1 MTPEEQAQQ
10 DSLKKMADGQDKAAV
25 TLKRLMDAME
35 DLEDPVK
42 RQARL
47 LKDSER
53 NFTSLDRA
61 IKSGRTRWVDATQA
75 IENLRETI
83 EELDE
88 SEEKAAKKKQ
98 LAEVTD
104 IAKRAQYNKLL
115 IDGVGGLA
123 KALVGAGVGVTKSL
137 ITSYQSGASA
147 FQTYGDAMSAGIDQG
162 TQTAKGFAAA
172 TGAGAL
178 ALGALGVISGG
189 TAVALGAIV
198 GVAADVIAS
207 FNDLA
212 KFGIQ
217 VAVKELEATSK
228 AYNDASKAGAFF
240 VDGIMEFRH
249 AGPEAGLTMIQ
260 FSKLITEN
268 GEKFAQF
275 GGSVINGVKGF
286 RELGSNMKAARED
299 LIKLGYSVEEIA
311 SGALDYAAMVSSVSK
326 TQRTDYANLAVES
339 TKYLENLKVI
349 TAFTGEDAKRAKE
362 AADRAATDAAVDARL
377 RKEEAENNV
386 NVRAKFEAMMMGIP
400 PQLRE
405 SYKQAYGMYGSITGE
420 NAMLMTQSNTAM
432 QDMNQTIA
440 AVSDRNKDATAVT
453 KEQLALQKQH
463 AAQTRDEFAANQQSL
478 GMAASANG
486 QYRETAQ
493 ALRDLNDYFNRINK
507 GESPE
512 KIRESLTHISK
523 LGGDTGNYA
532 KLIADSQDLHIRMQ
546 NELDAVIIQ
555 FQNFAK
561 VTDSV
566 IEGIQNALS
575 KAGYFVPQS
584 RPAPGT
590 GSAPSTSVTGEVD
603 QSNLG
608 GGPQPVTPT
617 PVPVPAP
624 GTSGT
629 STTSG
634 GKLQPYS
641 PVAGLLSNG
650 RIGGGGITPELQGLL
665 TKMGVD
671 FQGATL
677 TSLNDADI
685 FPDHKNSKHGQGM
698 AVDFVPRG
706 FEPLMANQYVD
717 ILKRNGFKFAQV
729 ERKGQRNANG
739 TIATGDHVHAELAQG
754 AIVDPSAGGTNVTVA
769 EAGKRELIT
778 PLHNGRLP
786 GMDDMIGR
794 LDEMIRVLKDH
805 KDISKDLLT
814 ATA

>member
-10 DSLKKMADGQDKAAV
+10 DSLKKMTEGQDKATV
-25 TLKRLMDAME
+25 VLKRLMDAME
-35 DLEDPVK
+35 DYEDPLK
-42 RQARL
+42 RQTRL

-61 IKSGRTRWVDATQA
+61 IKSGRTRWIDATDA
-75 IENLRETI
+75 ISNLRETI
-83 EELDE
+83 EQLDE
-88 SEEKAAKKKQ
+88 SEEKSAKKKQ

-104 IAKRAQYNKLL
+104 FARRAQYNKLL

-123 KALVGAGVGVTKSL
+123 KALIGTGAGVTKSL

-189 TAVALGAIV
+189 TSVALGALA
-198 GVAADVIAS
+198 GVAADVFAS
-207 FNDLA
+207 FNELA
-212 KFGIQ
+212 KFGVQ
-217 VAVKELEATSK
+217 VAVKELDATSK
-228 AYNDASKAGAFF
+228 AYNDAAKAGAFF

-260 FSKLITEN
+260 FSKLISEH
-268 GEKFAQF
+268 GEQFAVL
-275 GGSVINGVKGF
+275 GGTVSQGIRGF
-286 RELGSNMKAARED
+286 REIGISMKGAREE

-311 SGALDYAAMVSSVSK
+311 SGALDYAAMVSGVSK
-326 TQRTDYANLAVES
+326 TQRTDYANLAIES
-339 TKYLENLKVI
+339 TKYLENLKLI
-349 TAFTGEDAKRAKE
+349 TAFTGEDAKKAKE

-377 RKEEAENNV
+377 RKEEAEGNV

-405 SYKQAYGMYGSITGE
+405 SYKQAYGMYGALTGE
-420 NAMLMTQSNTAM
+420 NAMLMTQSRTAM
-432 QDMNQTIA
+432 QDMNQTMA
-440 AVSDRNKDATAVT
+440 AVSDRNKDATVVT
-453 KEQLALQKQH
+453 KEQLDLQKKH
-463 AAQTRDEFAANQQSL
+463 AAQTRDEFSANQQSL

-493 ALRDLNDYFNRINK
+493 NLQALNDYFNRINK

-512 KIRESLTHISK
+512 KIRESLQHISK

-532 KLIADSQDLHIRMQ
+532 KLIVDSQDLHIRMQ
-546 NELDAVIIQ
+546 NELDLVITQ

-561 VTDSV
+561 VTDAV
-566 IEGIQNALS
+566 IEGVQGALS
-575 KAGYFVPQS
+575 KAGYFIKQS
-584 RPAPGT
+584 GPAPGT
-590 GSAPSTSVTGEVD
+590 GSAPGTSVTGEVD
-603 QSNLG
+603 QSG
-608 GGPQPVTPT
+608 PVTPT
-617 PVPVPAP
+617 TVPSPAGKTAP
-624 GTSGT
+624 GGSAPGAPTSGA
-629 STTSG
+629 G
-634 GKLQPYS
+634 LQPYS
-641 PVAGLLSNG
+641 PVAGLGSNG
-650 RIGGGGITPELQGLL
+650 RLGSGGITAEMQSKLNQL
-665 TKMGVD
+665 GVA
-671 FQGATL
+671 FAGATL
-677 TSLNDADI
+677 TGLNDVDI
-685 FPDHKNSKHGQGM
+685 FPDHANTKHALGM

-706 FEPLMANQYVD
+706 LDPAQAAQYVD
-717 ILKRNGFKFAQV
+717 ILKNKIGFKNAQF
-729 ERKGQRNANG
+729 EKAGQLNANG
-739 TIATGDHVHAELAQG
+739 TKATGDHLHAELAQG
-754 AIVDPSAGGTNVTVA
+754 AIVDPSAGGTNVKVA
-769 EAGKRELIT
+769 EGGKRELIT

-786 GMDDMIGR
+786 GMDDMISR